1 MTTTKETGLAA
12 RLQGIKKSFG
22 GVQALKGVDFELRKG
37 EVHAL
42 LGGNGAGKSTVMKM
56 LVGVNTPDEGTI
68 EVDGVQVEIPTP
80 RAANELGIA
89 MIFQEFSLVPTMT
102 VAQNIYLT
110 REPRT
115 GIGFIDDREAVNR
128 ARQVFANMEVD
139 IDPKALVGDL
149 PTGLV
154 QLTEIAKALSQNA
167 RILIMDEPSAALTT
181 AEIRSMFEIVRRLQD
196 QGIAIVYV
204 SHRLEEIFEIS
215 DRITVVRDGRNVV
228 TANIADVDMGQ
239 MIEYIVGQKV
249 SFEHMERPVDRKAAP
264 LLEVTGLTS
273 GSRVNQVSFRLYPG
287 EILGLTGLMGSG
299 RTELTRVLYGID
311 KVSAGEVKING
322 QTTHIHDPGDAL
334 EAGIALVPE
343 DRRKQGLVLSHAV
356 RDNLMVPILEKL
368 AAGPL
373 VDDDKGDGIV
383 ESFVKK
389 LNIKTD
395 SIRKRVGLLSGGN
408 QQKVVIGKWLAVE
421 PEILILDEPTAGVD
435 IGAKSEIIDIIRAL
449 ADQGKGVIVISSEL
463 PELLAMSD
471 RILVLKG
478 GTVYREIDRKA
489 LGANAGTNGG
499 SKAQAEEAALNQIIQ
514 GAVVLTPEEIAQ
526 VRGMEAKAAIVM
538 HYGNNDWAQAQIAGL
553 ESEFA
558 RLGVQVIAV
567 TDAGFSTNQ
576 QLADLEGVLAQRPD
590 IIVSIPTDPQAT
602 AAGFRDAAASGVKL
616 VFMDNL
622 PSGLNQGDDYVSL
635 VSADNY
641 GNGIAGANLMAAAI
655 GKQGKVGMV
664 THASDFAVTAL
675 RSEAFR
681 TTIQKNFPKMTI
693 AVERGV
699 SGPDF
704 AAEAKLAAE
713 AMLAE
718 HPDLKGIWAVWDVPA
733 QGVLAAARALGRT
746 DLVVTTVDLGHEV
759 ALELA
764 KGGMVKGVGAQR
776 PFDQGVAEATLAA
789 YGLLGKPAPP
799 NVALPA
805 LPVTK
810 ANVLSAW
817 TTIYHQD
824 PPADLVDAARSA

>member
-1 MTTTKETGLAA
+1 M
-12 RLQGIKKSFG
+12 
-22 GVQALKGVDFELRKG
+22 
-37 EVHAL
+37 
-42 LGGNGAGKSTVMKM
+42 
-56 LVGVNTPDEGTI
+56 
-68 EVDGVQVEIPTP
+68 
-80 RAANELGIA
+80 
-89 MIFQEFSLVPTMT
+89 
-102 VAQNIYLT
+102 
-110 REPRT
+110 
-115 GIGFIDDREAVNR
+115 
-128 ARQVFANMEVD
+128 
-139 IDPKALVGDL
+139 
-149 PTGLV
+149 
-154 QLTEIAKALSQNA
+154 
-167 RILIMDEPSAALTT
+167 
-181 AEIRSMFEIVRRLQD
+181 
-196 QGIAIVYV
+196 
-204 SHRLEEIFEIS
+204 
-215 DRITVVRDGRNVV
+215 
-228 TANIADVDMGQ
+228 
-239 MIEYIVGQKV
+239 
-249 SFEHMERPVDRKAAP
+249 
-264 LLEVTGLTS
+264 TGLTS

-489 LGANAGTNGG
+489 LAANAGTNGG

-538 HYGNNDWAQAQIAGL
+538 HYGGNDWSQAQIAGL

-567 TDAGFSTNQ
+567 TDAGFSTKQ

-590 IIVSIPTDPQAT
+590 IIVSIPTDPVAT
-602 AAGFRDAAASGVKL
+602 ADAYKKAAAQGVKI
-616 VFMDNL
+616 VFMDNVAA
-622 PSGLNQGDDYVSL
+622 GL
-635 VSADNY
+635 
-641 GNGIAGANLMAAAI
+641 
-655 GKQGKVGMV
+655 KQG
-664 THASDFAVTAL
+664 
-675 RSEAFR
+675 
-681 TTIQKNFPKMTI
+681 
-693 AVERGV
+693 
-699 SGPDF
+699 
-704 AAEAKLAAE
+704 
-713 AMLAE
+713 
-718 HPDLKGIWAVWDVPA
+718 
-733 QGVLAAARALGRT
+733 T
-746 DLVVTTVDLGHEV
+746 D
-759 ALELA
+759 
-764 KGGMVKGVGAQR
+764 
-776 PFDQGVAEATLAA
+776 
-789 YGLLGKPAPP
+789 
-799 NVALPA
+799 
-805 LPVTK
+805 
-810 ANVLSAW
+810 
-817 TTIYHQD
+817 
-824 PPADLVDAARSA
+824 